1 MALIPRWKPR
11 EEVEAQPRGLDA
23 GHAGGWVPH
32 GYGAPP
38 MVEVQ
43 PDWVRLRPYAESDRA
58 RRFADLMVPIRAVLI
73 VLLWATSSRG
83 RAAVAVTAVIVLFL
97 LLK

>member
-11 EEVEAQPRGLDA
+11 EQVDAPPRGLDD

-32 GYGAPP
+32 GYGTPP

-43 PDWVRLRPYAESDRA
+43 PDWVRLRPHSESEQD
-58 RRFADLMVPIRAVLI
+58 RRFADLMIPLRAVLI

-83 RAAVAVTAVIVLFL
+83 RAAIAITAVLVLVL